1 MVKQLKDSAGNF
13 ITIQEGES
21 CNLTGTLKDTSGS
34 TVASPLTFTLT
45 YYDLA
50 TGGIIN
56 SRKDE
61 NVASTLS
68 AGSYVIEF
76 DANDTVILGDHP
88 PGTNQI
94 RIARLEFTY
103 DDGDSTRTGVE
114 EFSFPV
120 EKMPDAVGIGGGGNA
135 VTITLTDAD
144 SVIIPDVKVWIT
156 SDIAGRDIIAGPLL
170 TNTSGEVVFNLA
182 SGVIYRWA
190 EKSSYTF
197 TNPAT
202 ITVA

>member
-1 MVKQLKDSAGNF
+1 MVKQLKDSSGNF

-21 CNLTGTLKDTSGS
+21 CNLTGTLKDTSGATVSSPS
-34 TVASPLTFTLT
+34 TFKLTF
-45 YYDLA
+45 YDQE
-50 TGGIIN
+50 TGGIVN

-61 NVASTLS
+61 DVSSTLS

-76 DANDTVILGDHP
+76 DSNDTAIIGDQP
-88 PGTNQI
+88 VGTNQM

-103 DDGDSTRTGVE
+103 SDGDSTRTGVE

-120 EKMPDAVGIGGGGNA
+120 EKMPDAIGIGSGGNA

-144 SVIIPDVKVWIT
+144 SAIIPDVKVWIT

-190 EKSSYTF
+190 EKTGYTF